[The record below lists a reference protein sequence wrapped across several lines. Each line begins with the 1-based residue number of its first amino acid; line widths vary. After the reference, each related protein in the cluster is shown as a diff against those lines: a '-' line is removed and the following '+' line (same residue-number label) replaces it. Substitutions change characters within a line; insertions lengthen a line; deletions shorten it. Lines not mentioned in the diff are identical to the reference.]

1 MIRWRSLCRRPRT
14 RPAQTDRLSAYLP
27 LQNTPLADV
36 TIEELVTHAS
46 GLPRDSAATLRSGL
60 WRQPTTGSASTDRA
74 IFAAASFE
82 PVLQG
87 SASRTWLIAVWA
99 ETDKF

>member
-1 MIRWRSLCRRPRT
+1 MSGVVVADEIQRGELRL
-14 RPAQTDRLSAYLP
+14 TDRLSAYLP
-27 LQNTPLADV
+27 VQNTPLADV

-60 WRQPTTGSASTDRA
+60 WRQPTIGSASTDRA